1 MGTDLKKGSSMEGP
15 SLPVGWV
22 RRERK
27 MEGNLEVWESGKVG
41 GRLWGR
47 RRRRRIKSQKI
58 LIGFQCNGQEGKPRD
73 EMRQAGRKERQELT
87 DLLEAAG
94 FGLEGALPRRN

>member
-1 MGTDLKKGSSMEGP
+1 LEEGGGGEGGGGSKKE
-15 SLPVGWV
+15 
-22 RRERK
+22 K
-27 MEGNLEVWESGKVG
+27 K
-41 GRLWGR
+41 
-47 RRRRRIKSQKI
+47 KSQKI